1 MAKPSRKATRDFK
14 TRVCCY
20 CALCDQDKLARGEKP
35 CNKKEIQHGACRNYR
50 EMKKGGKK
58 RGRKE

>member
-35 CNKKEIQHGACRNYR
+35 CNKKEIQRGACENFR
-50 EMKKGGKK
+50 ELKKGGK
-58 RGRKE
+58 R